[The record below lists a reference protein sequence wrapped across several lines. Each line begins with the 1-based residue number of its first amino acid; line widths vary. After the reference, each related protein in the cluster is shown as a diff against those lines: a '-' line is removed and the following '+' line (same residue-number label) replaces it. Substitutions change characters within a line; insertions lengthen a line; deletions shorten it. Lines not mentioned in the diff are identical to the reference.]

1 MKKIITIFCL
11 FFICGCEINN
21 TPTKKVEEL
30 FTKYQ
35 TLHED
40 VINDLDQVV
49 NEYNYTKE
57 QQEEYK
63 NIMKKHYQ
71 NLTYKIKDTKIDS
84 NKATVEVEITVTDY
98 SKILSDA
105 NLYRD
110 NYISEF
116 MDVNNQYNEQLF
128 IDYKLNKIKEAKE
141 KVKYTLEIPL
151 TKVNKTWT
159 IDSLSST
166 TLDKIHGI
174 YIY

>member
-1 MKKIITIFCL
+1 MKKIIAIFCL

-40 VINDLDQVV
+40 IMNDLDEVV
-49 NEYNYTKE
+49 SENNYTKE

-63 NIMKKHYQ
+63 NIMKKHYK
-71 NLTYKIKDTKIDS
+71 NLTYKIKDTKIDA

-98 SKILSDA
+98 SKILNDA

-110 NYISEF
+110 NYIYEF
-116 MDVNNQYNEQLF
+116 MDEENQYSEQLF
-128 IDYKLNKIKEAKE
+128 IDYKLNKIKEAEE

-151 TKVNKTWT
+151 TKVNKTWNV
-159 IDSLSST
+159 DSLSPT